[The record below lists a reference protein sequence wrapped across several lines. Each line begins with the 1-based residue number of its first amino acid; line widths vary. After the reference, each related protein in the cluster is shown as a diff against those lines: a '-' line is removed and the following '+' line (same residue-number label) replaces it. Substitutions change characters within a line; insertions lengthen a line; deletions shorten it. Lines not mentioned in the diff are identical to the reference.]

1 MKKFNPFLI
10 FFSDENIMQLSLDYL
25 TFKKIIKK
33 SYNKIYKFN
42 SLCVRIESSLNK
54 KEMFK
59 LLSKKIGNRNFIIKG
74 E

>member
-33 SYNKIYKFN
+33 NYNKIYKFN
-42 SLCVRIESSLNK
+42 SLCVRIESNLNK

>member
-42 SLCVRIESSLNK
+42 SLCVRIESNLNK

>member
-10 FFSDENIMQLSLDYL
+10 FFSDESIMQLSLDYL